1 MKNKKKIIG
10 SAVILIIVSVFLIA
24 GYINS
29 RTASSTSSNKE
40 DIFKEQSNIEK
51 AENTAEGALGD
62 ITVYINGEVKNPGV
76 YKLKQDSRIE
86 DLVKACG
93 GFTNEANSY
102 KLNLAKKLKDEDYIY
117 VDKKLENKDQGSENS
132 QEQNGIGV
140 EGKININ
147 SATKEELK
155 TIPGIGDVTAQK
167 IIDYREQNGDFSS
180 MEDLKQIDRIG
191 DKTLEKIKD
200 KADVR

>member
-1 MKNKKKIIG
+1 MKYKKKIIG
-10 SAVILIIVSVFLIA
+10 SAVILIILSLFLIVF
-24 GYINS
+24 YVNS
-29 RTASSTSSNKE
+29 KPVDDVSNNKE
-40 DIFKEQSNIEK
+40 EIFKEQSTAGNTIEQSSS
-51 AENTAEGALGD
+51 N

-76 YKLKQDSRIE
+76 YKLKQDSRVQ

-117 VDKKLENKDQGSENS
+117 VDKKSDNENLQLQNGLQGETSENA
-132 QEQNGIGV
+132 
-140 EGKININ
+140 KININ
-147 SATKEELK
+147 TATKEELK

-180 MEDLKQIDRIG
+180 IEDLKNIDRIG

-200 KADVR
+200 KADIR